1 MKNFSSL
8 LLGLTLLG
16 SAALSS
22 GLAHAEC
29 EAAYTSDAMLGD
41 IQVMATA
48 LQAKDAAILKTR
60 GEVLQAGLVCLRE
73 PMPPALYATVYRML
87 GVAAFENGEPKL
99 ADKWFHSAL
108 ELDPTHEW
116 DIMDVPPGT
125 PLFQAYSAARRASV
139 EVVQIEGMVLNAPA
153 GSKLLIDGRPL
164 EAAAATPG
172 RFHLVQQ
179 VSTSNGAVRASW
191 LVTGN
196 EIPSQLLIAES
207 LSRNEVKEA
216 EQEQEQAGKGRRKDE
231 EVLAGGYTE
240 SEVTAIARERP
251 RAKVPLLAAGG
262 VGLLAAGG
270 IYAASFSTQSQFN
283 QATTTEDLLA
293 AQQLTNTLV
302 IASGGALLMGAG
314 VGVWGVVI
322 DDGGTPGLWA
332 LPPE

>member
-22 GLAHAEC
+22 GAAHAEC

-48 LQAKDAAILKTR
+48 LQAKDAATLKAR
-60 GEVLQAGLVCLRE
+60 GEVLEAGLVCLRE

-87 GVAAFENGEPKL
+87 GVAAFENGEPEL
-99 ADKWFHSAL
+99 ADQWFHSAL

-116 DIMDVPPGT
+116 DITDVPPGT

-139 EVVQIEGMVLNAPA
+139 EVVAIEGMVLNAPA

-164 EAAAATPG
+164 EEAAATPA

-179 VSTSNGAVRASW
+179 VSSSNGAVRASW

-207 LSRNEVKEA
+207 LSRNEAK
-216 EQEQEQAGKGRRKDE
+216 EQEEKQESGKGRRKDE

-251 RAKVPLLAAGG
+251 RAKIPLLAAGG

-270 IYAASFSTQSQFN
+270 IYAASFATETQFN

-314 VGVWGVVI
+314 VGAWGVVI

>member
-1 MKNFSSL
+1 MKNLSSL
-8 LLGLTLLG
+8 LLGLTLMG
-16 SAALSS
+16 GAAISS
-22 GLAHAEC
+22 GVAHAEC

-41 IQVMATA
+41 IQVMATS
-48 LQAKDAAILKTR
+48 LQAKDAATLKSR

-87 GVAAFENGEPKL
+87 GVAAFENGDPKL
-99 ADKWFHSAL
+99 ADQWFHTAL

-116 DIMDVPPGT
+116 DIADVPPGT
-125 PLFQAYSAARRASV
+125 PLFQAYAAAGRVSTASTP
-139 EVVQIEGMVLNAPA
+139 IEGMVLNAPA

-164 EAAAATPG
+164 EEAAATPG
-172 RFHLVQQ
+172 RFHLIQQ

-191 LVTGN
+191 LVMGN
-196 EIPSQLLIAES
+196 ELPAQLLMEQS
-207 LSRNEVKEA
+207 LSRNEVKE
-216 EQEQEQAGKGRRKDE
+216 QEEEADNGKGRRKDD

-240 SEVTAIARERP
+240 SEVTSVARERP
-251 RAKVPLLAAGG
+251 RAKIPLLAAGG

-270 IYAASFSTQSQFN
+270 IYAASFATEGQFN
-283 QATTTEDLLA
+283 EATTTEDLLA